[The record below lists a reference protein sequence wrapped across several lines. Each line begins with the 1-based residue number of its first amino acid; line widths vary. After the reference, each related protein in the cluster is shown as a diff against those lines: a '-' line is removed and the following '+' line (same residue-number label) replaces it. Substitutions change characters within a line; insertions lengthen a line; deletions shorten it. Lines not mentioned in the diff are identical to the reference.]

1 MSEII
6 VTQTSVLYRPS
17 DKTIIAEV
25 FVGEAYSVPID
36 VEVYVGTLEDFLND
50 NPEYRQN

>member
-17 DKTIIAEV
+17 DKTIISEV
-25 FVGEAYSVPID
+25 FVGESYYIPNDI
-36 VEVYVGTLEDFLND
+36 EVYIGTLEDFLND
-50 NPEYRQN
+50 NPDYNN

>member
-25 FVGEAYSVPID
+25 FVGESYSIPIGI
-36 VEVYVGTLEDFLND
+36 EVYIGTLEDFLND
-50 NPEYRQN
+50 NPDYNN